1 MTEISDLEA
10 PQKLELT
17 LYINGT
23 SSRSA
28 AALITLERLC
38 ERELAGQVDLT
49 VVDIRSDPEALSQDR
64 ILAVPTLIKRL
75 PPPLRQIV
83 GDLANEER
91 VLAALD
97 LAPTDGRAARPPTPT
112 APSDERP
119 GGR

>member
-1 MTEISDLEA
+1 MTDSAGPERLV
-10 PQKLELT
+10 LT
-17 LYINGT
+17 LYVNGT

-28 AALITLERLC
+28 AALITLQRLC
-38 ERELAGQVDLT
+38 EGELAGQVDLT
-49 VVDIRSDPEALSQDR
+49 VVDIRSRPEALSDDR

-97 LAPTDGRAARPPTPT
+97 LLPLPGPAADASEGLQQR
-112 APSDERP
+112 
-119 GGR
+119 

>member
-1 MTEISDLEA
+1 MTDNPGKERLV
-10 PQKLELT
+10 LT

-23 SSRSA
+23 SAHSA
-28 AALITLERLC
+28 AALITLQRLC

-49 VVDIRSDPEALSQDR
+49 VVDIRSNPEALSQDR

-83 GDLANEER
+83 GDLANETR

-97 LAPTDGRAARPPTPT
+97 VAPASPG
-112 APSDERP
+112 SDQR
-119 GGR
+119 

>member
-1 MTEISDLEA
+1 MTDIQDSPRLV
-10 PQKLELT
+10 LT

-23 SSRSA
+23 SARSA
-28 AALITLERLC
+28 AALITLQRLC

-49 VVDIRSDPEALSQDR
+49 VVDIHSNPEALSDDR

-97 LAPTDGRAARPPTPT
+97 LLPMPGPPGEAFPE
-112 APSDERP
+112 PEH
-119 GGR
+119 G

>member
-1 MTEISDLEA
+1 MMDSQDSPRLV
-10 PQKLELT
+10 LT
-17 LYINGT
+17 LYVNGT
-23 SSRSA
+23 SARSA
-28 AALITLERLC
+28 AALITLQRLC

-49 VVDIRSDPEALSQDR
+49 VVDIHSNPEALSDYR

-97 LAPTDGRAARPPTPT
+97 LAPSPAAPPDGSRG
-112 APSDERP
+112 SER
-119 GGR
+119 R

>member
-1 MTEISDLEA
+1 MNDIPGPERLV
-10 PQKLELT
+10 LT

-23 SSRSA
+23 SARSA
-28 AALITLERLC
+28 AALITLQRLC

-49 VVDIRSDPEALSQDR
+49 VVDIRSNPEALSEDR

-83 GDLANEER
+83 GDLASEER

-97 LAPTDGRAARPPTPT
+97 VVPASGLATDASQGADR
-112 APSDERP
+112 
-119 GGR
+119 